1 MSDSENDGAAV
12 RFSPPLVYLI
22 ALIVGAL
29 VHGYVAPW
37 HVGLAFGV
45 RMVVAVASAG
55 LGVGL
60 MGAAMGTFKSTGQN
74 PKPWLPTPEIISTGV
89 YRFTRNP
96 MYVGMALVQVAL
108 GVGFANAW
116 IVALVPLALI
126 AVYLIAVRH
135 EEVYLERQFGET
147 YTAYKRSVRRWL

>member
-1 MSDSENDGAAV
+1 MGDSENDGAAV
-12 RFSPPLVYLI
+12 RFPPPLVYLI
-22 ALIVGAL
+22 AVIAGAL